1 MDFTETYAILEN
13 VPKDGGSLSEP
24 ILFYISAGVH
34 NDSLNFYLQYGK
46 KSRQFLMHVREC
58 SSKAITLHCTHARSK
73 SAKCKATA
81 RIIILDPKVI
91 KSEKKVQAKRD
102 RTIFKLDYE
111 FPDIKDLSKYGTVT
125 TIKPHTCQSTPSL
138 FGVSLDLQSCFHA
151 LPLISGICLQF
162 FQNAFKLNGGS
173 AEPQLMIHG
182 KEAPAAS
189 VPQFWLS
196 LYAYPLCGIPL
207 VIFYRTKMWI
217 FSKTPVIKERLEIRT
232 KCVAIFKKRQI
243 LNRFLSKDKLEGRK
257 SSLRGTYSTIGRSS
271 MNRQTTMRKTEMK

>member
-138 FGVSLDLQSCFHA
+138 FGVSQ
-151 LPLISGICLQF
+151 
-162 FQNAFKLNGGS
+162 
-173 AEPQLMIHG
+173 
-182 KEAPAAS
+182 APAAS

>member
-91 KSEKKVQAKRD
+91 KSEKKLQAKRD

-138 FGVSLDLQSCFHA
+138 FGVSRAADYPAQCKDSHLPDLIVD
-151 LPLISGICLQF
+151 P
-162 FQNAFKLNGGS
+162 
-173 AEPQLMIHG
+173 
-182 KEAPAAS
+182 
-189 VPQFWLS
+189 
-196 LYAYPLCGIPL
+196 
-207 VIFYRTKMWI
+207 
-217 FSKTPVIKERLEIRT
+217 
-232 KCVAIFKKRQI
+232 
-243 LNRFLSKDKLEGRK
+243 D
-257 SSLRGTYSTIGRSS
+257 
-271 MNRQTTMRKTEMK
+271 